1 MEEYFGLLWRSP
13 LFESVDMEG
22 MRHVLHCLEAY
33 VSTVGKGEIVYHY
46 GDRIVWSGIV
56 LEGKVALIAPG
67 SNGEES
73 GIRLA
78 VPSQVT
84 VVARKRTKI
93 LFLKLSQLLRREAMG
108 CRYASL
114 VTANLLRQTAAAN
127 LTQGRRIHVMSQKS
141 IRDKLLLFLKQNRE
155 ERTDVPLT
163 MNRQELADYLGTER
177 SALSREM
184 ARMKKEGLIDYCR
197 NEIKILGEN

>member
-1 MEEYFGLLWRSP
+1 
-13 LFESVDMEG
+13 
-22 MRHVLHCLEAY
+22 
-33 VSTVGKGEIVYHY
+33 
-46 GDRIVWSGIV
+46 
-56 LEGKVALIAPG
+56 
-67 SNGEES
+67 
-73 GIRLA
+73 
-78 VPSQVT
+78 
-84 VVARKRTKI
+84 
-93 LFLKLSQLLRREAMG
+93 MG

-155 ERTDVPLT
+155 ERTDVLLT

>member
-1 MEEYFGLLWRSP
+1 
-13 LFESVDMEG
+13 
-22 MRHVLHCLEAY
+22 
-33 VSTVGKGEIVYHY
+33 
-46 GDRIVWSGIV
+46 
-56 LEGKVALIAPG
+56 
-67 SNGEES
+67 
-73 GIRLA
+73 
-78 VPSQVT
+78 
-84 VVARKRTKI
+84 
-93 LFLKLSQLLRREAMG
+93 MG

-127 LTQGRRIHVMSQKS
+127 LPQGRRIHVMSQKS

-155 ERTDVPLT
+155 ERNDILLT

-197 NEIKILGEN
+197 TEIKILGDN

>member
-1 MEEYFGLLWRSP
+1 
-13 LFESVDMEG
+13 
-22 MRHVLHCLEAY
+22 
-33 VSTVGKGEIVYHY
+33 
-46 GDRIVWSGIV
+46 
-56 LEGKVALIAPG
+56 
-67 SNGEES
+67 
-73 GIRLA
+73 
-78 VPSQVT
+78 
-84 VVARKRTKI
+84 
-93 LFLKLSQLLRREAMG
+93 MG

-127 LTQGRRIHVMSQKS
+127 LPQGRRIHVMSQKS

-155 ERTDVPLT
+155 ERNDILLT

-177 SALSREM
+177 CALSREM

>member
-1 MEEYFGLLWRSP
+1 
-13 LFESVDMEG
+13 
-22 MRHVLHCLEAY
+22 
-33 VSTVGKGEIVYHY
+33 
-46 GDRIVWSGIV
+46 
-56 LEGKVALIAPG
+56 
-67 SNGEES
+67 
-73 GIRLA
+73 
-78 VPSQVT
+78 
-84 VVARKRTKI
+84 
-93 LFLKLSQLLRREAMG
+93 MG

-127 LTQGRRIHVMSQKS
+127 LPQGRRIHVMSQKS

-155 ERTDVPLT
+155 ERTDVLLT

-197 NEIKILGEN
+197 NEIKILREN

>member
-1 MEEYFGLLWRSP
+1 
-13 LFESVDMEG
+13 
-22 MRHVLHCLEAY
+22 
-33 VSTVGKGEIVYHY
+33 
-46 GDRIVWSGIV
+46 
-56 LEGKVALIAPG
+56 
-67 SNGEES
+67 
-73 GIRLA
+73 
-78 VPSQVT
+78 
-84 VVARKRTKI
+84 
-93 LFLKLSQLLRREAMG
+93 MG

-127 LTQGRRIHVMSQKS
+127 LIQGRRIHVMSQKS

-155 ERTDVPLT
+155 ERTDVLLT

-197 NEIKILGEN
+197 NEIKILREN

>member
-1 MEEYFGLLWRSP
+1 
-13 LFESVDMEG
+13 
-22 MRHVLHCLEAY
+22 
-33 VSTVGKGEIVYHY
+33 
-46 GDRIVWSGIV
+46 
-56 LEGKVALIAPG
+56 
-67 SNGEES
+67 
-73 GIRLA
+73 
-78 VPSQVT
+78 
-84 VVARKRTKI
+84 
-93 LFLKLSQLLRREAMG
+93 MG

-127 LTQGRRIHVMSQKS
+127 LPQERRIHVMSQKS

-155 ERTDVPLT
+155 ERNDILLT

>member
-1 MEEYFGLLWRSP
+1 
-13 LFESVDMEG
+13 
-22 MRHVLHCLEAY
+22 
-33 VSTVGKGEIVYHY
+33 
-46 GDRIVWSGIV
+46 
-56 LEGKVALIAPG
+56 
-67 SNGEES
+67 
-73 GIRLA
+73 
-78 VPSQVT
+78 
-84 VVARKRTKI
+84 
-93 LFLKLSQLLRREAMG
+93 MG

-127 LTQGRRIHVMSQKS
+127 LPQGCRIHVMSQKS

-155 ERTDVPLT
+155 ERNDILLT

>member
-1 MEEYFGLLWRSP
+1 
-13 LFESVDMEG
+13 
-22 MRHVLHCLEAY
+22 
-33 VSTVGKGEIVYHY
+33 
-46 GDRIVWSGIV
+46 
-56 LEGKVALIAPG
+56 
-67 SNGEES
+67 
-73 GIRLA
+73 
-78 VPSQVT
+78 
-84 VVARKRTKI
+84 
-93 LFLKLSQLLRREAMG
+93 MG
-108 CRYASL
+108 CRYAYL

-127 LTQGRRIHVMSQKS
+127 LPQGRRIHVMSQKS

-155 ERTDVPLT
+155 ERNDILLT